1 MRAVAERAQ
10 VSAPTAYQYFSSR
23 DHILAELLAEINAR
37 TTEAITTRPSR
48 RSDPVERTV
57 ATLRRAVQHID
68 SERVLFVALMR
79 AYISGSPGVR
89 RASGGMEDS
98 MRLWID
104 SALGDCTLDARD
116 DVVAIL
122 EAVMFSGMVS
132 LVISPQSAS
141 DIGDTLERATR
152 TLLRGSPRAS

>member
-23 DHILAELLAEINAR
+23 DHILVELLAEINAR

-48 RSDPVERTV
+48 RSDPVERAV

-68 SERVLFVALMR
+68 AEPALFVALMR

-89 RASGGMEDS
+89 HAGGGMETS
-98 MRLWID
+98 MRVWID
-104 SALGDCTLDARD
+104 SALGDHMLEDRD
-116 DVVAIL
+116 EVVAIL

-132 LVISPQSAS
+132 VVIGGRAS
-141 DIGDTLERATR
+141 SDVGESLERAAR
-152 TLLRGSPRAS
+152 RLFRGSLRPS